1 MILLPVMV
9 SGVVPRLVRVMVL
22 AGLLTP
28 IATVPKLKLVGTSLA
43 VVPIPVSDTEC
54 GLPLAL
60 SVILNDAV
68 RVPEAV
74 GLKVTLK
81 VQLAPVASEVPHV
94 LVCA

>member
-1 MILLPVMV
+1 M
-9 SGVVPRLVRVMVL
+9 
-22 AGLLTP
+22 
-28 IATVPKLKLVGTSLA
+28 
-43 VVPIPVSDTEC
+43 C